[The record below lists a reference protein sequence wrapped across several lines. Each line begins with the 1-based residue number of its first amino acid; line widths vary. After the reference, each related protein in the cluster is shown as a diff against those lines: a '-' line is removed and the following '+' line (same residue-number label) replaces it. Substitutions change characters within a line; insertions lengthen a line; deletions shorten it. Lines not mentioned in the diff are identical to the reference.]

1 MSKARQLADLGN
13 QVDDGAIT
21 GTNMVVNG
29 GMTVAQR
36 GTSFTSPSNIYTLD
50 RWFSTDNTG
59 ASVTVSQD
67 SDAPN
72 GFTNS
77 AKITVNTPDT
87 SLATNSACL
96 LRQNIEGVN
105 FSQCSFGSG
114 SAKDIT
120 ISFWVKSSI
129 TGQYSVAIN
138 NSSYD
143 RSYVTGYTVSSAN
156 TWEYKSVK
164 IAGDTSG
171 TWLTSFSIGAAIH
184 FPVAVEAGKVT
195 SGDAWTSGFN
205 YGVTGQV
212 NFVGTSGATFQ
223 ITGVC
228 LNVGDSAIDFP
239 HDESYGETLAKC
251 QRYFQKSFQQS
262 TAPVAGEGSTDR
274 IPVISWSSS
283 YCGGYTVF
291 PVRMRATPSIALYRD
306 NTSGTLASG
315 SINVYTGAAWVE
327 RTATAARRTETG
339 FTLDAYASGAFAV
352 GNGYISG
359 FNYTADAEL

>member
-21 GTNMVVNG
+21 GSNMIING

-171 TWLTSFSIGAAIH
+171 TWLASFSIGAAIH

-239 HDESYGETLAKC
+239 HESYGDTLAKC
-251 QRYFQKSFQQS
+251 QRYYQQYGGETTS
-262 TAPVAGEGSTDR
+262 MIYQGVAASAETWYPVM
-274 IPVISWSSS
+274 I
-283 YCGGYTVF
+283 F
-291 PVRMRATPSIALYRD
+291 PVEMRATP
-306 NTSGTLASG
+306 TGTKQG
-315 SINVYTGAAWVE
+315 TWVE
-327 RTATAARRTETG
+327 VNINEHSLQSAWIKKTHFGRKVRSAS
-339 FTLDAYASGAFAV
+339 SGAFYVYAD
-352 GNGYISG
+352 SSSAK
-359 FNYTADAEL
+359 YTFDAEL

>member
-239 HDESYGETLAKC
+239 HESYGETLAKC
-251 QRYFQKSFQQS
+251 ERYFQLDFR
-262 TAPVAGEGSTDR
+262 TGYYLEGNNSGKY
-274 IPVISWSSS
+274 V
-283 YCGGYTVF
+283 GFNF
-291 PVRMRATPSIALYRD
+291 PEMRAAPTA
-306 NTSGTLASG
+306 T
-315 SINVYTGAAWVE
+315 
-327 RTATAARRTETG
+327 RTADSISSREVGTTI
-339 FTLDAYASGAFAV
+339 AFDSAKDGYVFHLTNYAV
-352 GNGYISG
+352 GGIYNL
-359 FNYTADAEL
+359 DAEL

>member
-29 GMTVAQR
+29 AMTVSQR

-239 HDESYGETLAKC
+239 HESYGETLAKC
-251 QRYFQKSFQQS
+251 QRYFEVIYPHDHIFSKYNS
-262 TAPVAGEGSTDR
+262 TYAYGN
-274 IPVISWSSS
+274 ISWKVEKRSTPTASQSGLFIAYGSGQGAHSSVTVGVQNLRTVGGQFYINNGAYSS
-283 YCGGYTVF
+283 YF
-291 PVRMRATPSIALYRD
+291 VRQDSADYGL
-306 NTSGTLASG
+306 
-315 SINVYTGAAWVE
+315 
-327 RTATAARRTETG
+327 
-339 FTLDAYASGAFAV
+339 F
-352 GNGYISG
+352 YI
-359 FNYTADAEL
+359 DAEL